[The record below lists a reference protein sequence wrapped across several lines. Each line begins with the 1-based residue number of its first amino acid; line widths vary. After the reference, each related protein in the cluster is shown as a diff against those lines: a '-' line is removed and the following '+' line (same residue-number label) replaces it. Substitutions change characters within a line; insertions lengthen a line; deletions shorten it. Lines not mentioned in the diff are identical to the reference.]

1 MEFED
6 MQVIWNSQNNEK
18 LYAINEAALYEQI
31 KRKGKSVDR
40 LLEMSQL
47 VMIAVNLFVGIFLI
61 IDAWRDNGELYEY
74 ILPAMY
80 LAYFIGAIVF
90 RLVRR
95 KEQVRFEETMLGEL
109 DKAIWQA
116 DYLIKQ
122 GYTLIKWYLLPLML
136 AASGSMLYNG
146 KPFWALGMF
155 VFMAGAS
162 YLSHYWEIERCY
174 VPKKRELEGLREKLV
189 EPES

>member
-31 KRKGKSVDR
+31 KRKGKSVNH

-47 VMIAVNLFVGIFLI
+47 VMIAVNLFVGILLI
-61 IDAWRDNGELYEY
+61 VEAWYDDGQAYEY

-80 LAYFIGAIVF
+80 LAYLIGAIILRV
-90 RLVRR
+90 VRR

-122 GYTLIKWYLLPLML
+122 GYTLIKWYLVPLML
-136 AASGSMLYNG
+136 VTSGTMLYNG
-146 KPFWALGMF
+146 KPFWALGIF
-155 VFMAGAS
+155 IFMAAAS
-162 YLSHYWEIERCY
+162 YFSHYWEIQRCY

-189 EPES
+189 EPEG

>member
-18 LYAINEAALYEQI
+18 LYAINEAALYEKI
-31 KRKGKSVDR
+31 KRKGKSVNR
-40 LLEMSQL
+40 LLESSQL
-47 VMIAVNLFVGIFLI
+47 VMIGVNLLVGIFLM
-61 IDAWRDNGELYEY
+61 IDAWRDNGQGYEY

-80 LAYFIGAIVF
+80 LAYSIGAVVF

-122 GYTLIKWYLLPLML
+122 GYTLIKWYLFPLML
-136 AASGSMLYNG
+136 AASGSMLLNS
-146 KPFWALGMF
+146 KPFWALGTF
-155 VFMAGAS
+155 IFMGAAS
-162 YLSHYWEIERCY
+162 YASHYWEIERCY

-189 EPES
+189 EPEG